1 MNNIINNILEV
12 KNLSM
17 DFGGLRAL
25 DHLDLQEASELHLS
39 PQLIW
44 TGKQGLK
51 TIEVEDA
58 DKLPMDRQ

>member
-1 MNNIINNILEV
+1 MNNIMNNILDV

-25 DHLDLQEASELHLS
+25 DYLDLQEASELHLS
-39 PQLIW
+39 PQLVW